1 MGSFQNVMFSFIQGQ
16 WEALRGLLMR
26 GLQGLLQTN
35 GQNKTFQLLYFH
47 WDQIGNEWLSLDES
61 ILTCIILAQIFTQPN
76 WTQPLLRSLTQ
87 ISHEDSFYIRLWKIT
102 LCVSG
107 AKGVNLRLSWGQ
119 NVPDR
124 QETEEQVKPSLR
136 IPRHHPHSQSFKK
149 WDIFCHKKLA
159 PKNGSKM
166 T

>member
-1 MGSFQNVMFSFIQGQ
+1 MGSFQNVMSSFIQGQ
-16 WEALRGLLMR
+16 WEALWGLLMR
-26 GLQGLLQTN
+26 RLQGLLQTN

-47 WDQIGNEWLSLDES
+47 SDQIGNEWLSLDES
-61 ILTCIILAQIFTQPN
+61 ILTCIILAQILTQPN

-136 IPRHHPHSQSFKK
+136 IPRHQPHLWSPS
-149 WDIFCHKKLA
+149 WL
-159 PKNGSKM
+159 
-166 T
+166 